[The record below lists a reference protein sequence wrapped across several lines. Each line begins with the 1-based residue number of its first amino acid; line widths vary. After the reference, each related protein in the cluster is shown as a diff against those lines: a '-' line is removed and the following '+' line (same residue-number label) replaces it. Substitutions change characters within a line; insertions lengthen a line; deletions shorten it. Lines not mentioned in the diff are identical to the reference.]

1 MRKEWK
7 KNKNKIV
14 YKILSIIA
22 VFLMIMGINIH
33 SISAA
38 ENESYDYKYVD
49 NYEFGDSKKA
59 VIFKLK
65 DESGEIYYAYCVDKD
80 TRIQKNHDYSRVNVE
95 DSDYY
100 SESDAKQIRAIV
112 RNAYPFQSLEYMQET
127 FNIPTL
133 TKGEA
138 IDAIQF
144 AIWNYANSYQGDL
157 VNGSNENVKNL
168 YNQLISLPAAEQI
181 TTIAE
186 INFLEPSAIFNGE
199 SYDVD
204 FAYKVTGKNV
214 DGTTVS
220 GDYSFEEDLVVQYGA
235 TIEEAGVDENGYT
248 HIIVKNLPSKTTVN
262 LTVNATQDLGRDVY
276 FYDPEGGRNASQSLI
291 GIHEGNTNISKSI
304 SFTTEAVSEIVIK
317 KVDSDNNEKLLQGAE
332 FTITSIDKGYTITV
346 VTDENGLAL
355 VKLPLGQYTIAE
367 TKAPEGYAIIEEV
380 KTIDVTGEVT
390 EATVFVFENK
400 RIIGSVV
407 ITKVDKDNKNA
418 LAGAE
423 FIIKNENGEEV
434 ARGKTDETG
443 VVKFTELPYGKYT
456 YQEVIAPKGYVL
468 DSKEY
473 SFAITI
479 DNEEVK
485 TIDVTGEVTEAT
497 VFVFEN
503 KKIIQEPKPTPQPQP
518 APKPTPQ
525 PGPKPA
531 QEQSNISKK
540 PSNNNI
546 SELPKTGDA
555 SIMGFVGALLLSV
568 GGLLINDRK

>member
-1 MRKEWK
+1 MRKEGK

-220 GDYSFEEDLVVQYGA
+220 GDYSFEGDLVVQYGA

-332 FTITSIDKGYTITV
+332 FTITSIDKGYTVTV

-355 VKLPLGQYTIAE
+355 VKLPLGKYTITE
-367 TKAPEGYAIIEEV
+367 TKAPKGYAIIEEV

-479 DNEEVK
+479 DNEEVN
-485 TIDVTGEVTEAT
+485 IT
-497 VFVFEN
+497 VEN
-503 KKIIQEPKPTPQPQP
+503 EKIEKEPKPTPQPQP

-546 SELPKTGDA
+546 SELPKTGDV

>member
-479 DNEEVK
+479 DNEEVN
-485 TIDVTGEVTEAT
+485 IT
-497 VFVFEN
+497 VEN
-503 KKIIQEPKPTPQPQP
+503 EKIEKE
-518 APKPTPQ
+518 PKPTPQ

>member
-1 MRKEWK
+1 MRKEGK

-220 GDYSFEEDLVVQYGA
+220 GDYSFEGDLVVQYGA

-332 FTITSIDKGYTITV
+332 FTITSIDKGYTVTV

-479 DNEEVK
+479 DNEEVN
-485 TIDVTGEVTEAT
+485 IT
-497 VFVFEN
+497 VEN
-503 KKIIQEPKPTPQPQP
+503 EKIEKEPKPTPQPQP

>member
-355 VKLPLGQYTIAE
+355 VKLPLGKYTITE

-479 DNEEVK
+479 DNEEVN
-485 TIDVTGEVTEAT
+485 IT
-497 VFVFEN
+497 VEN
-503 KKIIQEPKPTPQPQP
+503 EKIEKEPKPTPQP

>member
-1 MRKEWK
+1 MRKEGK

-80 TRIQKNHDYSRVNVE
+80 TLIQKNHDYSRVNVE

-186 INFLEPSAIFNGE
+186 INFLEPTAIFNGE

-332 FTITSIDKGYTITV
+332 FTITSIDKGYTVTV

-355 VKLPLGQYTIAE
+355 VKLPLGKYTITE
-367 TKAPEGYAIIEEV
+367 TKAPEGYAII
-380 KTIDVTGEVT
+380 
-390 EATVFVFENK
+390 
-400 RIIGSVV
+400 
-407 ITKVDKDNKNA
+407 
-418 LAGAE
+418 
-423 FIIKNENGEEV
+423 
-434 ARGKTDETG
+434 
-443 VVKFTELPYGKYT
+443 
-456 YQEVIAPKGYVL
+456 
-468 DSKEY
+468 
-473 SFAITI
+473 
-479 DNEEVK
+479 EEVK

-518 APKPTPQ
+518 APKPTPQPQPGPKPTPQ

>member
-1 MRKEWK
+1 MRKEGK

-186 INFLEPSAIFNGE
+186 INFLEPTAIFNGE

-332 FTITSIDKGYTITV
+332 FTITSIDKGYTVTV

-355 VKLPLGQYTIAE
+355 VKLPLGKYTITE

-479 DNEEVK
+479 DNEEVN
-485 TIDVTGEVTEAT
+485 IT
-497 VFVFEN
+497 VEN
-503 KKIIQEPKPTPQPQP
+503 EKIEKEPKPTPQPQP

-525 PGPKPA
+525 PSPKPA

>member
-1 MRKEWK
+1 MRKEGK

-220 GDYSFEEDLVVQYGA
+220 GDYSFEGDLVVQYGA

-276 FYDPEGGRNASQSLI
+276 FYDPEGGRNAYQSLI

-332 FTITSIDKGYTITV
+332 FTITSIDKGYTVTV

-355 VKLPLGQYTIAE
+355 VKLPLGKYTITE

-479 DNEEVK
+479 DNEEVN
-485 TIDVTGEVTEAT
+485 IT
-497 VFVFEN
+497 VEN
-503 KKIIQEPKPTPQPQP
+503 EKIEKEPKPTPQPQP

-546 SELPKTGDA
+546 SELPKTGDV

>member
-1 MRKEWK
+1 MRKEGK

-59 VIFKLK
+59 VIFQLK

-332 FTITSIDKGYTITV
+332 FTITSIDKGYTVTV

-355 VKLPLGQYTIAE
+355 VKLPLGQYNITE

-423 FIIKNENGEEV
+423 FIIKNENAEEV

-479 DNEEVK
+479 DNEEVN
-485 TIDVTGEVTEAT
+485 IT
-497 VFVFEN
+497 VEN
-503 KKIIQEPKPTPQPQP
+503 EKIEKEPKPTPQPQP
-518 APKPTPQ
+518 APRPTPQ

>member
-1 MRKEWK
+1 MRKEGK

-220 GDYSFEEDLVVQYGA
+220 GDYSFEGDLVVQYGA

-276 FYDPEGGRNASQSLI
+276 FYDPEGGR
-291 GIHEGNTNISKSI
+291 ISKSI

-332 FTITSIDKGYTITV
+332 FTITSIDKGYTVTV

-355 VKLPLGQYTIAE
+355 VKLPLGKYTITE
-367 TKAPEGYAIIEEV
+367 TKAPEGYAII
-380 KTIDVTGEVT
+380 
-390 EATVFVFENK
+390 
-400 RIIGSVV
+400 
-407 ITKVDKDNKNA
+407 
-418 LAGAE
+418 
-423 FIIKNENGEEV
+423 
-434 ARGKTDETG
+434 
-443 VVKFTELPYGKYT
+443 
-456 YQEVIAPKGYVL
+456 
-468 DSKEY
+468 
-473 SFAITI
+473 
-479 DNEEVK
+479 EEVK

-546 SELPKTGDA
+546 SELPNTGDA

>member
-1 MRKEWK
+1 MRKEGK

-235 TIEEAGVDENGYT
+235 TIEEAGVD
-248 HIIVKNLPSKTTVN
+248 KNLPSKTTVN

-332 FTITSIDKGYTITV
+332 FTITSIDKGYTVTV

-355 VKLPLGQYTIAE
+355 VKLPLGKYTITE

-400 RIIGSVV
+400 
-407 ITKVDKDNKNA
+407 
-418 LAGAE
+418 
-423 FIIKNENGEEV
+423 
-434 ARGKTDETG
+434 
-443 VVKFTELPYGKYT
+443 
-456 YQEVIAPKGYVL
+456 
-468 DSKEY
+468 
-473 SFAITI
+473 
-479 DNEEVK
+479 
-485 TIDVTGEVTEAT
+485 
-497 VFVFEN
+497 
-503 KKIIQEPKPTPQPQP
+503 KIIQE
-518 APKPTPQ
+518 PKPTPQ

>member
-332 FTITSIDKGYTITV
+332 FTITSIDKGYTVTV

-355 VKLPLGQYTIAE
+355 VKLPLGQYNITE

-479 DNEEVK
+479 DNEEVN
-485 TIDVTGEVTEAT
+485 IT
-497 VFVFEN
+497 VEN
-503 KKIIQEPKPTPQPQP
+503 EKIEKEPKPTPQPQP

>member
-1 MRKEWK
+1 
-7 KNKNKIV
+7 
-14 YKILSIIA
+14 
-22 VFLMIMGINIH
+22 MIMGINIH

-220 GDYSFEEDLVVQYGA
+220 GDYSFEGDLVVQYGA

-332 FTITSIDKGYTITV
+332 FTITSIDKGYTVTV

-355 VKLPLGQYTIAE
+355 VKLPLGKYTITE

-479 DNEEVK
+479 DNEEVN
-485 TIDVTGEVTEAT
+485 IT
-497 VFVFEN
+497 VEN
-503 KKIIQEPKPTPQPQP
+503 EKIEKEPKPTPQPQP

-540 PSNNNI
+540 PSDNNI
-546 SELPKTGDA
+546 SELPKTGDV

>member
-1 MRKEWK
+1 
-7 KNKNKIV
+7 
-14 YKILSIIA
+14 
-22 VFLMIMGINIH
+22 
-33 SISAA
+33 
-38 ENESYDYKYVD
+38 
-49 NYEFGDSKKA
+49 
-59 VIFKLK
+59 
-65 DESGEIYYAYCVDKD
+65 
-80 TRIQKNHDYSRVNVE
+80 
-95 DSDYY
+95 
-100 SESDAKQIRAIV
+100 
-112 RNAYPFQSLEYMQET
+112 MQET

-332 FTITSIDKGYTITV
+332 FTITSIDKGYTVTV

-355 VKLPLGQYTIAE
+355 VKLPLGKYTITE
-367 TKAPEGYAIIEEV
+367 TKAPEGYAII
-380 KTIDVTGEVT
+380 
-390 EATVFVFENK
+390 
-400 RIIGSVV
+400 
-407 ITKVDKDNKNA
+407 
-418 LAGAE
+418 
-423 FIIKNENGEEV
+423 
-434 ARGKTDETG
+434 
-443 VVKFTELPYGKYT
+443 
-456 YQEVIAPKGYVL
+456 
-468 DSKEY
+468 
-473 SFAITI
+473 
-479 DNEEVK
+479 EEVK

>member
-1 MRKEWK
+1 MRKEGK

-220 GDYSFEEDLVVQYGA
+220 GDYSFEGDLVVQYGA

-332 FTITSIDKGYTITV
+332 FTITSIDKGYTVTV

-355 VKLPLGQYTIAE
+355 VKLPLGKYTITE

-479 DNEEVK
+479 DNEEVN
-485 TIDVTGEVTEAT
+485 IT
-497 VFVFEN
+497 VEN
-503 KKIIQEPKPTPQPQP
+503 EKIEKEPKPTPQPQP

-546 SELPKTGDA
+546 SELPKTGDV

>member
-1 MRKEWK
+1 MRKEGK

-33 SISAA
+33 HISAA

-49 NYEFGDSKKA
+49 DYEFGDSRKA
-59 VIFKLK
+59 VIFQLK

-112 RNAYPFQSLEYMQET
+112 RNSYPFQSLEYMQET

-332 FTITSIDKGYTITV
+332 FTITSIDKGYTVTV

-400 RIIGSVV
+400 IKSSSNGTKKKNGITEEEEQFSQLEKYYDFVEAESRKFAPKRQTAYFILLPNYAYKDISKLEKYAKFSEYKIIRYKELHDFFESN
-407 ITKVDKDNKNA
+407 T
-418 LAGAE
+418 
-423 FIIKNENGEEV
+423 
-434 ARGKTDETG
+434 TH
-443 VVKFTELPYGKYT
+443 LPYYSDFIK
-456 YQEVIAPKGYVL
+456 AL
-468 DSKEY
+468 EY
-473 SFAITI
+473 HSMEYIN
-479 DNEEVK
+479 DLY
-485 TIDVTGEVTEAT
+485 
-497 VFVFEN
+497 FEML
-503 KKIIQEPKPTPQPQP
+503 ER
-518 APKPTPQ
+518 
-525 PGPKPA
+525 
-531 QEQSNISKK
+531 
-540 PSNNNI
+540 
-546 SELPKTGDA
+546 
-555 SIMGFVGALLLSV
+555 LLSAIS
-568 GGLLINDRK
+568 LKK

>member
-1 MRKEWK
+1 MRKEGK

-112 RNAYPFQSLEYMQET
+112 RNSYPFQSLEYMQET

-332 FTITSIDKGYTITV
+332 FTITSIDKGYTVTV

-355 VKLPLGQYTIAE
+355 VKLPLGQYNITE

-407 ITKVDKDNKNA
+407 ITKVDKDNKTA

-473 SFAITI
+473 SFAII
-479 DNEEVK
+479 INNEEVN
-485 TIDVTGEVTEAT
+485 IT
-497 VFVFEN
+497 VEN
-503 KKIIQEPKPTPQPQP
+503 EKIEKEP
-518 APKPTPQ
+518 
-525 PGPKPA
+525 
-531 QEQSNISKK
+531 K
-540 PSNNNI
+540 PSNNKGNTI
-546 SELPKTGDA
+546 DELPKTGDV
-555 SIMGFVGALLLSV
+555 SVMGFVGALLLSV

>member
-355 VKLPLGQYTIAE
+355 VKLPLGQYNITE

-479 DNEEVK
+479 DNEEVN
-485 TIDVTGEVTEAT
+485 IT
-497 VFVFEN
+497 VEN
-503 KKIIQEPKPTPQPQP
+503 EKIEKEPKPTPQP

>member
-479 DNEEVK
+479 DNEEVN
-485 TIDVTGEVTEAT
+485 IT
-497 VFVFEN
+497 VEN
-503 KKIIQEPKPTPQPQP
+503 EKIEKEPKPTPQP

>member
-112 RNAYPFQSLEYMQET
+112 RNSYPFQSLEYMQET

-332 FTITSIDKGYTITV
+332 FTITSIDKGYTVTV

-355 VKLPLGQYTIAE
+355 VKLPLGKYTITE

-479 DNEEVK
+479 DNEEVN
-485 TIDVTGEVTEAT
+485 IT
-497 VFVFEN
+497 VEN
-503 KKIIQEPKPTPQPQP
+503 EKIEKEPKPTPQPQP

>member
-332 FTITSIDKGYTITV
+332 FTITSIDKGYTVTV

-355 VKLPLGQYTIAE
+355 VKLPLGQYNITE

-479 DNEEVK
+479 DNEEVN
-485 TIDVTGEVTEAT
+485 IT
-497 VFVFEN
+497 VEN
-503 KKIIQEPKPTPQPQP
+503 EKIEKEPKPTPQP

>member
-1 MRKEWK
+1 MRKEGK

-49 NYEFGDSKKA
+49 DYEFGDSKKA

-112 RNAYPFQSLEYMQET
+112 RNSYPFQSLEYMQET

-332 FTITSIDKGYTITV
+332 FTITSIDKGYTVTV

-355 VKLPLGQYTIAE
+355 VKLPLGKYTITE

-443 VVKFTELPYGKYT
+443 VVKFTEFSYGKYT

-479 DNEEVK
+479 DNEEVN
-485 TIDVTGEVTEAT
+485 IT
-497 VFVFEN
+497 VEN
-503 KKIIQEPKPTPQPQP
+503 EKIEKEPKPTPQPQP

>member
-1 MRKEWK
+1 MRKEGK

-355 VKLPLGQYTIAE
+355 VKLPLGQYNITE

-479 DNEEVK
+479 DNEEVN
-485 TIDVTGEVTEAT
+485 IT
-497 VFVFEN
+497 VEN
-503 KKIIQEPKPTPQPQP
+503 EKIEKEPKPTPQP

>member
-355 VKLPLGQYTIAE
+355 VKLPLGQYNITE

-479 DNEEVK
+479 DNEEVN
-485 TIDVTGEVTEAT
+485 IT
-497 VFVFEN
+497 VEN
-503 KKIIQEPKPTPQPQP
+503 EKIEKEPKPTPQPQP

>member
-1 MRKEWK
+1 VRKEGK

-220 GDYSFEEDLVVQYGA
+220 GDYSFEGDLVVQYGA

-332 FTITSIDKGYTITV
+332 FTITSIDKGYTVTV

-355 VKLPLGQYTIAE
+355 VKLPLGKYTITE

-479 DNEEVK
+479 DNEEVN
-485 TIDVTGEVTEAT
+485 IT
-497 VFVFEN
+497 VEN
-503 KKIIQEPKPTPQPQP
+503 EKIEKEPKPTPQPQP

-546 SELPKTGDA
+546 SELPKTGDV

>member
-1 MRKEWK
+1 MRKEGK

-220 GDYSFEEDLVVQYGA
+220 GDYSFEGDLVVQYGA

-332 FTITSIDKGYTITV
+332 FTITSIDKGYTVTV

-355 VKLPLGQYTIAE
+355 VKLPLGKYTITE

-479 DNEEVK
+479 DNEEVN
-485 TIDVTGEVTEAT
+485 IT
-497 VFVFEN
+497 VEN
-503 KKIIQEPKPTPQPQP
+503 EKIEKE
-518 APKPTPQ
+518 PKPTPQ

-546 SELPKTGDA
+546 SELPKTGDV

>member
-355 VKLPLGQYTIAE
+355 VKLPLGKYTITE

-479 DNEEVK
+479 DNEEVN
-485 TIDVTGEVTEAT
+485 IT
-497 VFVFEN
+497 VEN
-503 KKIIQEPKPTPQPQP
+503 EKIEKEPKPTPQPQP

>member
-355 VKLPLGQYTIAE
+355 VKLPLGQYNITE

-479 DNEEVK
+479 DNEEVN
-485 TIDVTGEVTEAT
+485 IT
-497 VFVFEN
+497 VEN
-503 KKIIQEPKPTPQPQP
+503 EKIEKEPKPTPQP

-555 SIMGFVGALLLSV
+555 SIMGFVGTLLLSV

>member
-1 MRKEWK
+1 MRKEGK

-332 FTITSIDKGYTITV
+332 FTITSIDKGYTVTV

-355 VKLPLGQYTIAE
+355 VKLPLGKYTITE

-479 DNEEVK
+479 DNEEVN
-485 TIDVTGEVTEAT
+485 IT
-497 VFVFEN
+497 VEN
-503 KKIIQEPKPTPQPQP
+503 EKIEKEPKPTPQPQP

-546 SELPKTGDA
+546 SELPKTGDV

>member
-1 MRKEWK
+1 MRKEGK

-332 FTITSIDKGYTITV
+332 FTITSIDKGYTVTV

-355 VKLPLGQYTIAE
+355 VKLPLGKYTITE

-479 DNEEVK
+479 DNEEVN
-485 TIDVTGEVTEAT
+485 IT
-497 VFVFEN
+497 VEN
-503 KKIIQEPKPTPQPQP
+503 EKIEKEPKPTPQPQP

>member
-1 MRKEWK
+1 MRKEGK

-220 GDYSFEEDLVVQYGA
+220 GDYSFEGDLVVQYGA

-332 FTITSIDKGYTITV
+332 FTITSIDKGYTVTV

-355 VKLPLGQYTIAE
+355 VKLPLGKYTITE

-479 DNEEVK
+479 DNEEVN
-485 TIDVTGEVTEAT
+485 IT
-497 VFVFEN
+497 VEN
-503 KKIIQEPKPTPQPQP
+503 EKIEKEPKPTPQPQP

-525 PGPKPA
+525 PDPKPA

-546 SELPKTGDA
+546 SELPKTGDV

>member
-1 MRKEWK
+1 MRKEGK

-220 GDYSFEEDLVVQYGA
+220 GDYSFEGDLVVQYGA

-332 FTITSIDKGYTITV
+332 FTITSIDKGYTVTV

-355 VKLPLGQYTIAE
+355 VKLPLGKYTITE

-479 DNEEVK
+479 DNEEVN
-485 TIDVTGEVTEAT
+485 IT
-497 VFVFEN
+497 VEN
-503 KKIIQEPKPTPQPQP
+503 EKIEKEPKPTPQPQP

>member
-1 MRKEWK
+1 MRKEGK

-112 RNAYPFQSLEYMQET
+112 RNSYPFQSLEYMQET

-186 INFLEPSAIFNGE
+186 INFLEPTAIFNGE

-332 FTITSIDKGYTITV
+332 FTITSINKGYTVTV

-355 VKLPLGQYTIAE
+355 VKLPLGKYTITE

-479 DNEEVK
+479 DNEEVN
-485 TIDVTGEVTEAT
+485 IT
-497 VFVFEN
+497 VEN
-503 KKIIQEPKPTPQPQP
+503 EKIEKEPKPTPQPQP

>member
-1 MRKEWK
+1 MRKEGK

-33 SISAA
+33 HISAA

-49 NYEFGDSKKA
+49 DYEFGDSRKA
-59 VIFKLK
+59 VIFQLK

-332 FTITSIDKGYTITV
+332 FTITSIDKGYTVTV

-355 VKLPLGQYTIAE
+355 VKLPLGQYNITE

-423 FIIKNENGEEV
+423 FIIKNENAEEV

-479 DNEEVK
+479 DNEEVN
-485 TIDVTGEVTEAT
+485 IT
-497 VFVFEN
+497 VEN
-503 KKIIQEPKPTPQPQP
+503 EKIEKEPKPTPQPQP
-518 APKPTPQ
+518 APRPTPQ

>member
-1 MRKEWK
+1 MRKEGK

-186 INFLEPSAIFNGE
+186 INFLEPTAIFNGE

-332 FTITSIDKGYTITV
+332 FTITSIDKGYTVTV

-355 VKLPLGQYTIAE
+355 VKLPLGKYTITE

-479 DNEEVK
+479 DNEEVN
-485 TIDVTGEVTEAT
+485 IT
-497 VFVFEN
+497 VEN
-503 KKIIQEPKPTPQPQP
+503 EKIEKEPKPTPQPQP

>member
-332 FTITSIDKGYTITV
+332 FTITSIDKGYTVTV

-355 VKLPLGQYTIAE
+355 VKLPLGQYNITE

-479 DNEEVK
+479 DNEEVN
-485 TIDVTGEVTEAT
+485 IT
-497 VFVFEN
+497 VEN
-503 KKIIQEPKPTPQPQP
+503 EKIEKE
-518 APKPTPQ
+518 PKPTPQ

>member
-355 VKLPLGQYTIAE
+355 VKLPLGQYNITE

-479 DNEEVK
+479 DNEEVN
-485 TIDVTGEVTEAT
+485 IT
-497 VFVFEN
+497 VEN
-503 KKIIQEPKPTPQPQP
+503 EKIEKE
-518 APKPTPQ
+518 PKPTPQ